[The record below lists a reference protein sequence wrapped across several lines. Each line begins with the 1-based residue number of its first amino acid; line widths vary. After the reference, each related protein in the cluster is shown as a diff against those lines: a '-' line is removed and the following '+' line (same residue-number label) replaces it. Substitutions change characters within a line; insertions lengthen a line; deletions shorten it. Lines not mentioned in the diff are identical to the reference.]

1 MAEIVLFSVLLICLF
16 TDIYNRRILNIVTI
30 PAILFGLIY
39 FTAQSGL
46 NGLWFSFS
54 GFILGLILLLIP
66 FMFGGMGAGD
76 VKLMAAIG
84 ALMGSTFVLY
94 TFFFTAIIGGCISL
108 IILLRRMGIK
118 QMAAHLFITF
128 TAFRGNAKEMH
139 ATTEGKRNFS
149 FPYGIAIVS
158 GTLLAYIWG
167 GYL

>member
-1 MAEIVLFSVLLICLF
+1 MVEIVLLSVLLICLI
-16 TDIYNRRILNIVTI
+16 TDIYSRRILNVVTI

-46 NGLWFSFS
+46 EGLWFSFS

-66 FMFGGMGAGD
+66 FMLGGMGAGD

-94 TFFFTAIIGGCISL
+94 AFFFTAVIGGCISG

-118 QMAAHLFITF
+118 QMATHMFITF
-128 TAFRGNAKEMH
+128 AVFRGNAKEMH
-139 ATTEGKRNFS
+139 ATTEGKSKFS

-167 GYL
+167 GF

>member
-1 MAEIVLFSVLLICLF
+1 MVEIVLLFVLLFCLI
-16 TDIYNRRILNIVTI
+16 TDIYNRKILNVVTI

-39 FTAQSGL
+39 FTTESGL
-46 NGLWFSFS
+46 EGLWFSFS
-54 GFILGLILLLIP
+54 GFIFGLILLLIP

-84 ALMGSTFVLY
+84 ALMGSIFVLHA
-94 TFFFTAIIGGCISL
+94 FFFTAIIGGCISL

-118 QMAAHLFITF
+118 QVATHMFVTF
-128 TAFRGNAKEMH
+128 FVFRGQTKEMY
-139 ATTEGKRNFS
+139 TSPEGKRNFS
-149 FPYGIAIVS
+149 FPYGVAIVS